1 MNSKGISVQ
10 IVVNAEQLQLE
21 KEMTLEAFIREKG
34 INPLTIAIEY
44 NYTIVKKE
52 VWNTITLC
60 EGDNLEIVTFVGGGK

>member
-1 MNSKGISVQ
+1 MQ
-10 IVVNAEQLQLE
+10 IVVNAEKIQLE
-21 KEMTLEAFIREKG
+21 KEMNLEAFIYEKG

-52 VWNTITLC
+52 TWSSITLC